1 MNIALLLSGGTGTRL
16 GMDIP
21 KQYIKVNQ
29 KPIIAYALEQLSMHE
44 EIDKIQIVAEELWQT
59 KLLDIISIYDKN
71 QKFKGFSTP
80 GSTRQLSV
88 FSGISDIR
96 TYVSDTDIVLIH
108 DSARPNISKKLISD
122 CINAIQGH
130 DGVIPVL
137 PVKDTIYSVANGSIT
152 GLLERKELFVGQAP
166 EVFRLGKYYEANLHL
181 FPDDILKINGSTE
194 PAVLA
199 GMDIV
204 MIAGEEENFKI
215 TTKADLE
222 RFCMKEKEI
231 E

>member
-1 MNIALLLSGGTGTRL
+1 MNIALLLSGGTGTRM

-44 EIDKIQIVAEELWQT
+44 KIDKIQIVAEELWQT
-59 KLLDIISIYDKN
+59 ELLDIISIYDKK

-80 GSTRQLSV
+80 GKTRQLSV

-96 TYVSDTDIVLIH
+96 TYASDTDIVLIH
-108 DSARPNISKKLISD
+108 DSARPNLSKKLISD

-130 DGVIPVL
+130 DGVIPLL
-137 PVKDTIYSVANGSIT
+137 PVKDTIYSATNGRIT
-152 GLLERKELFVGQAP
+152 GLLQRNELFAGQAP
-166 EVFRLGKYYEANLHL
+166 EVFRLGKYYEANLRL
-181 FPDDILKINGSTE
+181 FPNEILKINGSTE
-194 PAVLA
+194 PAVLD

-204 MIAGEEENFKI
+204 TIAGEENNFKI
-215 TTKADLE
+215 TTKVDLQ
-222 RFCMKEKEI
+222 RFYVQVKEK
-231 E
+231 